1 MGNKIR
7 VLLMVVIIG
16 LTFTNCTGVLTG
28 HEYSKKDFVIMY
40 KVIKGG
46 VTVFMSKEDIEKAKL
61 NKADIVI
68 TDSYKLIEGKDAE

>member
-1 MGNKIR
+1 MLKILIGSSLAM
-7 VLLMVVIIG
+7 LLFSG
-16 LTFTNCTGVLTG
+16 CTGVITG

-61 NKADIVI
+61 DKVDIVI
-68 TDSYKLIEGKDAE
+68 TDSYKLIEGKGAE

>member
-1 MGNKIR
+1 MLKILIGSSLAM
-7 VLLMVVIIG
+7 LLFSG
-16 LTFTNCTGVLTG
+16 CTGVITG

-46 VTVFMSKEDIEKAKL
+46 VTVFMTKEEIEKAKL

>member
-1 MGNKIR
+1 MLKSLLGSLLAL
-7 VLLMVVIIG
+7 VLLSG
-16 LTFTNCTGVLTG
+16 CTGVVTG

-61 NKADIVI
+61 NKVDIVI
-68 TDSYKLIEGKDAE
+68 TDSYKLIEGKDVK

>member
-1 MGNKIR
+1 MLKILIGSSLAM
-7 VLLMVVIIG
+7 LLFSG
-16 LTFTNCTGVLTG
+16 CTGVITG

-68 TDSYKLIEGKDAE
+68 TDSYKLIEGKGVK